1 MEKIFCL
8 KDCTIPPSVNSA
20 YKNVGKRRALTGKA
34 VNWYSTFIMHE
45 LKENKFYDNWVLD
58 DKEHL
63 RGTVSF
69 TFPDNRLRDGQN
81 FIKLLF
87 DGLVKGGVIQ
97 DDSQV
102 KVIQILQKVVKG
114 VSKFDMVLTNNTK
127 HSELENELNQYLIR
141 NLKT

>member
-20 YKNVGKRRALTGKA
+20 YRNVGKTRCYTKKA
-34 VNWYSTFIMHE
+34 IKWYSTFLMHE
-45 LKENKFYDNWVLD
+45 LKQNISHENWTLD

-69 TFPDNRLRDGQN
+69 TFPDNIVRDGQN

-87 DGLVKGGVIQ
+87 DGLVKGGVIK

-102 KVIQILQKVVKG
+102 KVVQILQKVVKG
-114 VSKFDMVLTNNTK
+114 VSKFDMVLTNYTK
-127 HSELENELNQYLIR
+127 HSELESELNKYLIR
-141 NLKT
+141 NFKS